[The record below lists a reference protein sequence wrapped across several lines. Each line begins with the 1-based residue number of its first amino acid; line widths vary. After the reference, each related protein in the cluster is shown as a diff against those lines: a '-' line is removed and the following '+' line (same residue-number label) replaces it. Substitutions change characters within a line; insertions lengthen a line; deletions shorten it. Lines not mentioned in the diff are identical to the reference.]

1 MNNGIDFLMNNA
13 CPSIRFR
20 VLKEILNMSFDSD
33 EMVYFQGQI
42 LQDEAVKAILDKQ
55 QPNGW
60 IGREFHGD
68 DGVETYIRL
77 LHEKGVNTENK
88 AFLKALNSIRGED
101 TSFADSFLRVGRI
114 LDEKCLGG
122 SYLLRAV
129 LFAYV
134 GMENEG
140 FVQEQI
146 QNSLSAFRSV
156 LNICSFDEIAD
167 KYKDK
172 LVFKPGVRFPCIY
185 DLRLLAFTHTWRTDE
200 TLSMVSAS
208 INRLVELSPIPYIHV
223 KEKSQ
228 LIAPAAVFM
237 NDFKIELDELNDKSW
252 FVWLHLAE
260 LISRLGVIK
269 SLPHWSDQV
278 DTLADMLERDNGKF
292 IKPLKHYYF
301 TKWSPY
307 TGLALENSWRNP
319 SNRICDLT
327 FRSLL
332 ILKYAERLII

>member
-1 MNNGIDFLMNNA
+1 MKNSIDFLMNNA

-20 VLKEILNMSFDSD
+20 VFKEIHNKTFDIN
-33 EMVYFQGQI
+33 EMAYYQGQI
-42 LQDEAVKAILDKQ
+42 LQDEVVKGIIDKQ
-55 QPNGW
+55 QTNGW
-60 IGREFHGD
+60 IGREFHGE

-77 LHEKGVNTENK
+77 LHEKGVSIENE

-101 TSFADSFLRVGRI
+101 TSFANSFLKVGRI

-129 LFAYV
+129 LFAYA
-134 GMENEG
+134 GMESET

-146 QNSLSAFRSV
+146 NNSLSAFRSV
-156 LNICSFDEIAD
+156 LNISSFDEISE

-185 DLRLLAFTHTWRTDE
+185 DLRLLAYTHTWRTDE
-200 TLSMVSAS
+200 TLSMIAAS

-237 NDFKIELDELNDKSW
+237 SDFKMKLDEL
-252 FVWLHLAE
+252 
-260 LISRLGVIK
+260 
-269 SLPHWSDQV
+269 SD
-278 DTLADMLERDNGKF
+278 
-292 IKPLKHYYF
+292 
-301 TKWSPY
+301 
-307 TGLALENSWRNP
+307 
-319 SNRICDLT
+319 
-327 FRSLL
+327 
-332 ILKYAERLII
+332 